1 MPRLGKVLDH
11 FSAMFVSFDDYDLI
25 SFYIYVELMIEL
37 LSNLEESMLI
47 STSLSAIT
55 RKI

>member
-11 FSAMFVSFDDYDLI
+11 FSALFVSFDDYDLI

-37 LSNLEESMLI
+37 LSNLEELMLV